1 MFNATPVLGKDK
13 TSWPIGNATETKGHS
28 RVTIFAGLAAW
39 LGDLR
44 HRAGERLFMSCD
56 EEACWRGWEITELCG
71 SLGRRYRDPHFDAR
85 RTDAR
90 HLDTLDG
97 ES

>member
-1 MFNATPVLGKDK
+1 
-13 TSWPIGNATETKGHS
+13 
-28 RVTIFAGLAAW
+28 
-39 LGDLR
+39 
-44 HRAGERLFMSCD
+44 MSCD
-56 EEACWRGWEITELCG
+56 EEACWRGWEITPLCG
-71 SLGRRYRDPHFDAR
+71 GLGRRYRDPRFDAR